1 MENTSYYSRDHGS
14 FTLGTPWCS
23 HTTHLASSTPGRG
36 GGHRLDKEQLNIRD
50 SDNNKARLEETCG
63 AAASLTPNMHL
74 LSFRNC
80 IDRVVEEALVGPLN
94 SKMFGSGSKK
104 WFVKK
109 QKRHQ
114 HRSGRRPCTR
124 KKKRWASKILKRHR
138 QQILSELDVSAVL
151 PYLVYDK
158 VFTLGEYKE
167 ILGHESSKK
176 RTEVFLDHLSSK
188 GPAAFCSFCSVL
200 EEECPH
206 LLTSFLLD
214 AKDGAPRQ
222 ARNGGLPVP
231 PNSPGEQPLSSP
243 PTYTGPVF
251 DSRCGNNLGVC
262 SSWRT
267 ASVFAFHLPGLHTFS
282 DPQQKSR

>member
-1 MENTSYYSRDHGS
+1 
-14 FTLGTPWCS
+14 
-23 HTTHLASSTPGRG
+23 
-36 GGHRLDKEQLNIRD
+36 
-50 SDNNKARLEETCG
+50 
-63 AAASLTPNMHL
+63 MHL

-80 IDRVVEEALVGPLN
+80 IDRVVEEVLVGPLN
-94 SKMFGSGSKK
+94 SKMFGSVSKK

-138 QQILSELDVSAVL
+138 QKILSELDVSAVF

-176 RTEVFLDHLSSK
+176 RTEVFLDHLSCK

-214 AKDGAPRQ
+214 EKGTTID
-222 ARNGGLPVP
+222 P
-231 PNSPGEQPLSSP
+231 PHITLM
-243 PTYTGPVF
+243 TDT
-251 DSRCGNNLGVC
+251 
-262 SSWRT
+262 
-267 ASVFAFHLPGLHTFS
+267 
-282 DPQQKSR
+282 KS